1 MSRYT
6 SLPPERNDTP
16 AFEQPKL
23 CEIPGCST
31 LLVPRTPPEK
41 PLHKQG
47 KADVLVKDH
56 TGNTRGICCQH
67 YHEIA
72 NEAGVLPNQHLVGRD
87 GAYDRAKVLAHW
99 EAGAQTSLPIPAT
112 RRPTTAKGLD
122 AVLDQLAIPKP
133 AHEIAPASDL
143 GLPPEWGDRPW

>member
-56 TGNTRGICCQH
+56 TGKTRGICCQH

-72 NEAGVLPNQHLVGRD
+72 NAAGVLPNQHLIGRD
-87 GAYDRAKVLAHW
+87 GAYDNAKVAEHW
-99 EAGAQTSLPIPAT
+99 EAGAQTALPIPPT
-112 RRPTTAKGLD
+112 RQAPIAKGLGDVLGQLHIAAPVTD
-122 AVLDQLAIPKP
+122 APDW
-133 AHEIAPASDL
+133 S
-143 GLPPEWGDRPW
+143 DRPW